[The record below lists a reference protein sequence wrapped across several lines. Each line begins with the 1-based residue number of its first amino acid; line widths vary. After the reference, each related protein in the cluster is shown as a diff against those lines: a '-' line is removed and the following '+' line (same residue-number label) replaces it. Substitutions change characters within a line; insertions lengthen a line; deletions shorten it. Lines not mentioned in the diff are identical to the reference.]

1 VLEQAIK
8 VPLYD
13 CRDCG
18 DCSLP
23 DVAYLCPESQCPKG
37 ERNGPCGGSHVGLC
51 EVAPKRCVWV
61 RAYERLKPYGEE
73 LAMLERPPV
82 IVDNRLRRTSAW
94 ANTFLERDH
103 FAKGAS

>member
-1 VLEQAIK
+1 MLEQAVK

-37 ERNGPCGGSHVGLC
+37 ERNGPCGGSRDGIC
-51 EVAPKRCVWV
+51 EVLPRRCVWV

-103 FAKGAS
+103 FAKGTP

>member
-1 VLEQAIK
+1 
-8 VPLYD
+8 
-13 CRDCG
+13 
-18 DCSLP
+18 
-23 DVAYLCPESQCPKG
+23 
-37 ERNGPCGGSHVGLC
+37 
-51 EVAPKRCVWV
+51 V